1 LNEEKNDKMK
11 KRKRRTGFTR
21 TELMVVV
28 GCLTLLTFIMLPGL
42 TGAREA
48 GKRAVCLANLKTLG
62 AAALL
67 YARDYEDKIP
77 GWGIEFDEIRV
88 EQGDPN
94 ADWIRKT
101 TDSLSKA
108 FEYGYLW
115 EYVQNNTPYTCPS
128 LTNKMNPKP
137 HCISLHSCYV
147 WGWPDGEGTS
157 NPPGPMWSYVV
168 NIQAGMCMNDPQCRA
183 NPELVMP
190 APDGVMMLFEQDNYD
205 YAPFD
210 NGVCLFNP
218 TYDTNNNADDSLG
231 RYHKVSGRITQLG
244 GTTFNN
250 RKGSG
255 NIVFFDG
262 HVDEMPIEEFIMQR
276 STPEGT
282 LELCGGYYIN
292 GSFFIW
298 PGFE

>member
-1 LNEEKNDKMK
+1 MDSQ
-11 KRKRRTGFTR
+11 RKWAFGRV
-21 TELMVVV
+21 EMVVV
-28 GCLTLLTFIMLPGL
+28 AVCAALVLLVTLPGL

-77 GWGIEFDEIRV
+77 GWGIEFDELDRF
-88 EQGDPN
+88 GSGSWTNPN
-94 ADWIRKT
+94 PDQ
-101 TDSLSKA
+101 LLHA
-108 FEYGYLW
+108 FEWGYLW

-137 HCISLHSCYV
+137 RCISLHSCYV

-157 NPPGPMWSYVV
+157 NPPGPMWNYVV
-168 NIQAGMCMNDPQCRA
+168 NAQAGRCMNDPQWRA

-190 APDGVMMLFEQDNYD
+190 APDGVMMLFEQDCYD

-210 NGVCLFNP
+210 NSVCLFNP
-218 TYDTNNNADDSLG
+218 TYDTRTNAEDSLG
-231 RYHKVSGRITQLG
+231 RYHNVSGVIGQLG
-244 GTTFNN
+244 GATFNN
-250 RKGSG
+250 LRASG
-255 NIVFFDG
+255 NMVFFDG

-276 STPEGT
+276 STSAGT
-282 LELCGGYYIN
+282 LKLCGGYM
-292 GSFFIW
+292 GFTW
-298 PGFE
+298 PGF

>member
-1 LNEEKNDKMK
+1 MDSQ
-11 KRKRRTGFTR
+11 RKWAFCRV
-21 TELMVVV
+21 EMVVV
-28 GCLTLLTFIMLPGL
+28 GVCAGLVLLVTLPGL

-77 GWGIEFDEIRV
+77 GWGIEFDELARFGTGSWSNPDAN
-88 EQGDPN
+88 Q
-94 ADWIRKT
+94 
-101 TDSLSKA
+101 LLHA
-108 FEYGYLW
+108 FEWGYLW
-115 EYVQNNTPYTCPS
+115 EYVQNNAPYTCPS
-128 LTNKMNPKP
+128 LTNKMNPKLRSSMI
-137 HCISLHSCYV
+137 HNVII
-147 WGWPDGEGTS
+147 WGWPEGEGSS

-168 NIQAGMCMNDPQCRA
+168 NAQAGICMNDPQCRA

-190 APDGVMMLFEQDNYD
+190 TPDGVMMLFEQDCYD
-205 YAPFD
+205 YAAFD
-210 NGVCLFNP
+210 NSTCLFNA
-218 TYDTNNNADDSLG
+218 TYDTNTNAEDSLG
-231 RYHKVSGRITQLG
+231 RYHKVSGVIGQLG

-250 RKGSG
+250 LRASG
-255 NIVFFDG
+255 NMVFFDG

-282 LELCGGYYIN
+282 LELCGGYYMN